1 MYIHLDST
9 CRERSLSRV
18 DTEPRLGVSLG
29 VTKVEEAVVGAI
41 LRAGCGSLSPPSS
54 DVLALQRSVSQR
66 HAVTRDEDVSEMS

>member
-29 VTKVEEAVVGAI
+29 VTGVEEVVVGAI

-66 HAVTRDEDVSEMS
+66 QAVTRDEDVSEMS